1 MANEL
6 NVDTHVKRASAQDP
20 RHESR
25 CDGVQNDP
33 NYQDFVKFDR
43 AIGEGTIAVFSEIK
57 ASPFGSESNLI
68 ELKVLLPS
76 RWSSHLLEEIE
87 ACIDVFGEER
97 GMGKTKVEG
106 EGTGPYD

>member
-6 NVDTHVKRASAQDP
+6 NADAHVKRACADDP
-20 RHESR
+20 RCENRS
-25 CDGVQNDP
+25 DGVQNDP
-33 NYQDFVKFDR
+33 NYQDFVEFDR

-57 ASPFGSESNLI
+57 ASPYGSESNLI

-97 GMGKTKVEG
+97 GMGKTKS
-106 EGTGPYD
+106 EGTGPFD